1 MVKRQKIY
9 EGKAKVLYKG
19 TEPFTFI
26 QHFKDDVTAFN
37 AEKKDIYEGKGVLNN
52 IFSEFFMKGLSEIG
66 INNHL
71 IRRVNMREQLIMAC
85 EIIPLEVVV
94 RNISTGSISKRLGI
108 KEGHFFSR
116 PILEFYYKDDK
127 LNDPLVNEDHILE
140 FEWATVQE
148 LEEISSM
155 AFRANDFLSGLFF
168 GAEIVLVDFKLEFG
182 RPLDKSNSKVILA
195 DEISP
200 DSCRLWDKKN
210 NKRLDKD
217 VFRLDIG
224 NISEAYEEVAQRLD
238 LLPKRASAQNNKMKN
253 NIFNL
258 E

>member
-19 TEPFTFI
+19 TEPFTYI

-37 AEKKDIYEGKGVLNN
+37 AQKKDIYEGKGVLNN

-66 INNHL
+66 INTHL
-71 IRRVNMREQLIMAC
+71 IKRVNMREQLIMAC

-108 KEGHFFSR
+108 KEGHVFPR
-116 PILEFYYKDDK
+116 PILEYYYKDDK
-127 LNDPLVNEDHILE
+127 LNDPLVNEDHISV
-140 FEWATVQE
+140 FEWATDEE
-148 LEEISSM
+148 LEEISNI
-155 AFRANDFLSGLFF
+155 AFRVNDFLSGLFF
-168 GAEIVLVDFKLEFG
+168 GVKIVLVDFKLEFG
-182 RPLDKSNSKVILA
+182 RPLDKSNSKVVLA

-210 NKRLDKD
+210 NKKLDKD

-224 NISEAYEEVAQRLD
+224 NISEAYEEVAQRFNLM
-238 LLPKRASAQNNKMKN
+238 PRRASVQSSRMKN
-253 NIFNL
+253 NIFSL

>member
-1 MVKRQKIY
+1 MLFRSDIV
-9 EGKAKVLYKG
+9 A
-19 TEPFTFI
+19 
-26 QHFKDDVTAFN
+26 AFN

-108 KEGHFFSR
+108 KEGHVFSR

-155 AFRANDFLSGLFF
+155 AFRANGDLSTPF
-168 GAEIVLVDFKLEFG
+168 GGEKIG
-182 RPLDKSNSKVILA
+182 RA
-195 DEISP
+195 
-200 DSCRLWDKKN
+200 SCRE
-210 NKRLDKD
+210 R
-217 VFRLDIG
+217 V
-224 NISEAYEEVAQRLD
+224 
-238 LLPKRASAQNNKMKN
+238 
-253 NIFNL
+253 
-258 E
+258 

>member
-85 EIIPLEVVV
+85 QIIPLEGVV

-108 KEGHFFSR
+108 KEGHIFSR

-200 DSCRLWDKKN
+200 DSCRLWDRKS

-224 NISEAYEEVAQRLD
+224 NISEAYEEVAQRFNLM
-238 LLPKRASAQNNKMKN
+238 PKRASVQNNKMKN
-253 NIFNL
+253 NIFSL

>member
-9 EGKAKVLYKG
+9 EGKAKILYKG
-19 TEPFTFI
+19 TEPFTLI

-37 AEKKDIYEGKGVLNN
+37 AQKKEIYEGKGVLNN

-66 INNHL
+66 IKNHL
-71 IRRVNMREQLIMAC
+71 ISRLNMREQLITAC

-94 RNISTGSISKRLGI
+94 RNISAGSILKRLGI
-108 KEGHFFSR
+108 KEGHVFSR

-127 LNDPLVNEDHILE
+127 LNDPLVNEEHILE
-140 FEWATVQE
+140 LDWATEQE

-155 AFRANDFLSGLFF
+155 AFRTNDFLRGLFF
-168 GAEIVLVDFKLEFG
+168 GAGIILVDFKLEFG
-182 RPLDKSNSKVILA
+182 RPLDKSNSKVVLA

-224 NISEAYEEVAQRLD
+224 NISEAYEEVAKRFNLM
-238 LLPKRASAQNNKMKN
+238 PRRASVQSNKMKN
-253 NIFNL
+253 NIFSL